1 MATLKTLIV
10 VTALLA
16 NGTSLVMAQNGPP
29 TSGQLPVAGGA
40 ASTRAAPDLASG
52 TTRTARHHG
61 TRHHRMYMMSVNRS
75 HKGSKLVPASNAG
88 PLSEWLHRP

>member
-40 ASTRAAPDLASG
+40 AGNPAAPDLASG
-52 TTRTARHHG
+52 TSTRTARHHG
-61 TRHHRMYMMSVNRS
+61 TRHHRIYMISVNRT
-75 HKGSKLVPASNAG
+75 HKGSKLTPASNAK
-88 PLSEWLHRP
+88 PQTKQ